1 MYFFLIK
8 MQLFWYADLI
18 SVKIVV
24 FPLQL
29 LSLRLPQGIPGCS
42 SFMYMC
48 VILFIYDSS
57 DLYHSVVSNFPL
69 APLLCAAVLYK
80 DEFSAKQGRT
90 GQNRIRTFNYQLW
103 GIFFY
108 CAFLQFL
115 LCLRGIKLDNF
126 DIIILY
132 RGCWKICIEF
142 LRKCVFHVGIF

>member
-1 MYFFLIK
+1 

-80 DEFSAKQGRT
+80 DEFCAKQGCT
-90 GQNRIRTFNYQLW
+90 GQNRIRTFNYHLW
-103 GIFFY
+103 GIFSTVLF
-108 CAFLQFL
+108 C
-115 LCLRGIKLDNF
+115 NF
-126 DIIILY
+126 FSVSEESNWITLTSLFFTEVVEKY
-132 RGCWKICIEF
+132 VLNF
-142 LRKCVFHVGIF
+142 